1 MKFRNILS
9 ICVSGILVLSACED
23 LLNTDRTGQAIRF
36 GVSTGSGLRTR
47 TEYKGKQDDGRELIY
62 WKEDGS
68 DDVTIHMFWDG
79 DGGADGEVKNYYVS
93 NAYVSPDKSICK
105 GNLSPTADGS
115 LLWKGD
121 FSGGD
126 GKAHEYKHSFYSV
139 YPANSA
145 TFKKDGKQF
154 EFELKESLSGVDMS
168 KAYMAAGLENVTSE
182 NSPVL
187 QYYPM
192 ITTLYVTLVN
202 DTDNAVTPGNIVL
215 TSTDKPICGKYT
227 VAFDADEKKF
237 TFKEA
242 LESGKK
248 TVTINVGNQLQPK
261 GKTDIAFF
269 IIPQEYN
276 SSTLSF
282 KINGKEHNFGD
293 SYKSNL
299 VGAYKYNITV
309 YLSEKEPDIEE
320 PEIVP
325 PVIDNALAQLIF
337 ALLNPSNGSET
348 SWPAFEEFWKEYFDY
363 TGYSDFHS
371 GFWQDLSKAISETKF
386 DDMADKLKELF
397 PGDKLTGLLDYL
409 GKLETVSVTNSN
421 LPKLSSS
428 SLDLSIFK
436 KAKKIDLS
444 LTESD
449 MKLNVSG
456 LNDLESI
463 EVTATG
469 GCHEIELNVTD
480 CPSFKKVKMN
490 GDAPNKKILNL
501 TGTPKFEE
509 GEISTGSGKS
519 VEITLIDCSTEV
531 ENGGVITLSSADANV
546 TVSRKPRKEGK
557 EVNVN
562 VDVVAGYWEYWPEYK
577 YAEKHW

>member
-227 VAFDADEKKF
+227 VEFNAAAKKF
-237 TFKEA
+237 AFKEA
-242 LESGKK
+242 LEQGKK

-261 GKTDIAFF
+261 KAGKTDIAFF

-276 SSTLSF
+276 PSTLSF

-309 YLSEKEPDIEE
+309 YLSGKEPEFSSFVNGVIQAEAHKRGKNWQWGDVDGKRKLFWNNPANNNNWEPVPDELLWEIINSVVDI
-320 PEIVP
+320 
-325 PVIDNALAQLIF
+325 
-337 ALLNPSNGSET
+337 
-348 SWPAFEEFWKEYFDY
+348 DY
-363 TGYSDFHS
+363 TGTWEITEITPEDLNIFPNVKTVNITASNLDSIDINNPNITELNIDSQSIKTIKVEGCDSLKTFNIKSQNNIKDVVVKDNLILENFTMSGPAGAGVNVRCENCPVLEWFSLTGGEGWNFPFHK
-371 GFWQDLSKAISETKF
+371 DIINCPKF
-386 DDMADKLKELF
+386 DHYNVPGCKE
-397 PGDKLTGLLDYL
+397 Y
-409 GKLETVSVTNSN
+409 
-421 LPKLSSS
+421 
-428 SLDLSIFK
+428 
-436 KAKKIDLS
+436 
-444 LTESD
+444 
-449 MKLNVSG
+449 
-456 LNDLESI
+456 
-463 EVTATG
+463 
-469 GCHEIELNVTD
+469 
-480 CPSFKKVKMN
+480 
-490 GDAPNKKILNL
+490 
-501 TGTPKFEE
+501 
-509 GEISTGSGKS
+509 
-519 VEITLIDCSTEV
+519 
-531 ENGGVITLSSADANV
+531 
-546 TVSRKPRKEGK
+546 
-557 EVNVN
+557 
-562 VDVVAGYWEYWPEYK
+562 
-577 YAEKHW
+577 